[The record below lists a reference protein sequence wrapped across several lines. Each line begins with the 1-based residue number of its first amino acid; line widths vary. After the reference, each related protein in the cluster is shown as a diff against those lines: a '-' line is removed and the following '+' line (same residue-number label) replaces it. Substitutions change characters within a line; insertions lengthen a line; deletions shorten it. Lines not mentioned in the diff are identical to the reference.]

1 MLIKTQLSFI
11 SRTVPQED
19 ITLNQEWDHN
29 LWNRSSF
36 ANEKEC

>member
-1 MLIKTQLSFI
+1 MSIKTQLPFI

-19 ITLNQEWDHN
+19 ITLIQEWDHN

-36 ANEKEC
+36 ASEKEW